1 MFGMMST
8 TNDWFIII
16 KTETAF
22 QNLSPGP
29 DIVRLLSNHFLTQEK
44 KTVEK
49 TWYCQIVFLLI

>member
-1 MFGMMST
+1 MST

-22 QNLSPGP
+22 QNLSPAWG
-29 DIVRLLSNHFLTQEK
+29 ILTSFDCCPTTSAPKKK

-49 TWYCQIVFLLI
+49 T